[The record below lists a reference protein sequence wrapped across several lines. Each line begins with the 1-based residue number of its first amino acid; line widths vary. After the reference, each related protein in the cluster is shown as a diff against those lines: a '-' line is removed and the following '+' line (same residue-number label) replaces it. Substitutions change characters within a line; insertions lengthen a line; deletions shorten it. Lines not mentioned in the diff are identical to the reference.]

1 VRRVRRSEA
10 VFSASSRRIPAAAL
24 TVSGPQTVRVVHAIT
39 WGTGLAYIT
48 GEVPPC
54 PAKTQVIAGYKYD
67 AKSPLDARV
76 AVTASDRHRPQGCQ
90 QRQSSPALRDE
101 RPYLKQPV
109 RAPVTR
115 IVSPRAPA
123 TKWPTGSFLPATS
136 WFAKNHPHG
145 DCCGTRRAKHNAL
158 GPLNVA
164 ACLIWGTACEGSPG
178 AGNPHAGKY
187 SELTLSRQR
196 GGGGL
201 TATPLPTRPTLSAAG
216 WPNVYRAGP
225 NARSPRNAA
234 QGPGFSS
241 FVQETVIKALT
252 WHALPASPSRG
263 SRPSSSGW
271 AGFHLSLAARGR
283 QGWQLL
289 RPGYHRG

>member
-1 VRRVRRSEA
+1 MNSPPGQSVVNQNAEAKLRAVPGERSQGGAARPRREEA
-10 VFSASSRRIPAAAL
+10 GFRCPMGLRLGQDRGRASRHWAKSVFSASGRRIPAAAL

-39 WGTGLAYIT
+39 WGTRLAYIT

-67 AKSPLDARV
+67 AKSQLEARA

-90 QRQSSPALRDE
+90 QRQSSPAPRDE

-115 IVSPRAPA
+115 IVSPRTPA
-123 TKWPTGSFLPATS
+123 TTWPTGSFLPATS
-136 WFAKNHPHG
+136 WFAKNHPYG
-145 DCCGTRRAKHNAL
+145 DCCGIRRAKHNAL
-158 GPLNVA
+158 GQWNVA
-164 ACLIWGTACEGSPG
+164 ACLIRGTACEGSPG

-201 TATPLPTRPTLSAAG
+201 TATPLPTRPTRPAMVVMSRCTLAHAAG
-216 WPNVYRAGP
+216 PDRFDAGATP
-225 NARSPRNAA
+225 
-234 QGPGFSS
+234 
-241 FVQETVIKALT
+241 L
-252 WHALPASPSRG
+252 
-263 SRPSSSGW
+263 
-271 AGFHLSLAARGR
+271 
-283 QGWQLL
+283 
-289 RPGYHRG
+289 